1 MMCAFPSPIPMTV
14 SYYQQAAKC
23 SETEACEIQEVI
35 EQVLPLSKVG
45 RTVLTKPL
53 AYQIMIA
60 KRVIAA

>member
-1 MMCAFPSPIPMTV
+1 MTV